1 MESAKKLQPL
11 DLLKIYGD
19 ISFEWSLLEDTIEW
33 SGSLNRLI
41 SPDISLSTGGS
52 FNNLLSVESF
62 SVRMRAIDEARSA
75 QDHAYVC
82 QYTIDLPHYEH
93 ALLREEGCLVMEGGQ
108 PVALTGSVRF
118 LDAQELDE
126 EEHHETASSGYD
138 TWTGYPTKEVL
149 YENLASLLEQSAHSG
164 LSGAYL
170 AICVDRLTYLNARYG
185 YAVMMEIF
193 KSISERLRHEIRF
206 NDRIGRTSSSCLGIV
221 LQDCDR
227 WGIVRT
233 ADRLT
238 KAAETTALQTSVGPV
253 TVTLSAGGVVFPDKG
268 LSADLVMTKAEHY
281 LFEAQIRKGL
291 GGMATPYGESIQDPH
306 LDQTTSQQRRR
317 TLK

>member
-19 ISFEWSLLEDTIEW
+19 ISFEWSLLDDAIEW

-62 SVRMRAIDEARSA
+62 SIRMRAIDEARSA

-82 QYTIDLPHYEH
+82 QYIIDLPHYEH
-93 ALLREEGCLVMEGGQ
+93 ALLREEGRLVMEGGQ
-108 PVALTGSVRF
+108 PVSLIGNVRF

-126 EEHHETASSGYD
+126 DEHHETATSGYD

-149 YENLASLLEQSAHSG
+149 YENLASLLEQSTYSG

-170 AICVDRLTYLNARYG
+170 AVCVDRLTYLNARYG
-185 YAVMMEIF
+185 YSVMMEIF
-193 KSISERLRHEIRF
+193 KSVSERLRHEIRF

-238 KAAETTALQTSVGPV
+238 KAAEITALQTSVGPV
-253 TVTLSAGGVVFPDKG
+253 TITLSAGGIVFPDKG
-268 LSADLVMTKAEHY
+268 LTADLVMAKAEHY

-291 GGMATPYGESIQDPH
+291 GGMATPYGESAQEPH
-306 LDQTTSQQRRR
+306 LDQATSQQRRR
-317 TLK
+317 TL